1 MVVLLSGGLDSM
13 VVAERARVAGALVG
27 CVFVD
32 YGHPAQQQ
40 EGWRAFAYC
49 GERGVPL
56 RVVHAFG
63 LDLGDMG
70 AAVGARVVP
79 CRNAV
84 LLSVAANAARLLGG
98 TELAIGAIAND
109 QRDYSDCRPE
119 FFAAMSIALG
129 VSVTA
134 PLVAWTKR
142 EVVVEAVR
150 LGLRPSDA
158 WSCYGPGPIAC
169 GACPSC
175 LERDGALA
183 ERAP

>member
-13 VVAERARVAGALVG
+13 VVAERTRVAGVLAG

-56 RVVHAFG
+56 RVVHVFG

-84 LLSVAANAARLLGG
+84 LLSAAANAARLLGG
-98 TELAIGAIAND
+98 AQLAIGAIAND
-109 QRDYSDCRPE
+109 QRDYADCRPE
-119 FFAAMSIALG
+119 FFAAMSAALG
-129 VSVTA
+129 LTVVA
-134 PLVAWTKR
+134 PLVTWSKR
-142 EVVVEAVR
+142 NVVTEAER
-150 LGLRPSDA
+150 LGIRPA
-158 WSCYGPGPIAC
+158 ATWS
-169 GACPSC
+169 
-175 LERDGALA
+175 
-183 ERAP
+183 